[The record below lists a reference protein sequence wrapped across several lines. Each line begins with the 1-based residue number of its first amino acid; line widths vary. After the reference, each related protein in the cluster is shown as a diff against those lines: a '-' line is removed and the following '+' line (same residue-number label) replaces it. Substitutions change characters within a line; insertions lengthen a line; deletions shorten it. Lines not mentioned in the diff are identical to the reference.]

1 MISMFSS
8 TTRHMDELKLN
19 IGLDSGSV
27 LRTMIDPVIGT
38 IGASR
43 TRRFLGAQPVA
54 VSLRTLDGYL

>member
-1 MISMFSS
+1 
-8 TTRHMDELKLN
+8 MDELKLN